1 MKGIE
6 TIDRSNAAR
15 LAEVTSSQIE
25 NIGRIYWLPG
35 GKSVAVVSFRHFF
48 ILDSTSLAVQ
58 KEILIPEGETLLD
71 YEPNSQLMA
80 TTTDRNS
87 VIIKNLDGITLQ
99 TISLEGGFG
108 SAAFS
113 YSGDSIWLS
122 SMEKFEASAYD
133 IQTGKRTVSCGGFET
148 AAPVYAAFPS
158 PVGKWLVWKARA
170 TIQLNQIPSCK
181 AGAHIGHED
190 FIISHAFSS
199 DEQTL
204 VTSTGGT
211 LNGEFQP
218 LVFFWDANTGKQRY
232 VFPLVDSPASGLAF
246 SPNDEVLVTAGSG
259 LIVWDAS
266 SKKELIKLAP
276 TDKRFNSVA
285 FSPDGRI
292 LVASTEAFIYIY
304 KVQS

>member
-1 MKGIE
+1 MKGLE

-15 LAEVTSSQIE
+15 LAEVNSTQIE

-35 GKSVAVVSFRHFF
+35 GKSVAVVSFRHLFL
-48 ILDSTSLAVQ
+48 LDSTSLAVQ

-71 YEPNSQLMA
+71 FEPNSQLMA
-80 TTTDRNS
+80 TTTERNS
-87 VIIKNLDGITLQ
+87 VIIKKLDGKTVQIINQ
-99 TISLEGGFG
+99 VGGFRSG
-108 SAAFS
+108 AFS
-113 YSGDSIWLS
+113 SSGDSIWLS
-122 SMEKFEASAYD
+122 SMEKFEASAYN
-133 IQTGKRTVSCGGFET
+133 IQTGKRHASCGGFET
-148 AAPVYAAFPS
+148 AAPVYTAFPS
-158 PVGKWLVWKARA
+158 PGGKWLVWMARA
-170 TIQLNQIPSCK
+170 TIQLNQIPSCQL
-181 AGAHIGHED
+181 AAHIGHGD

-218 LVFFWDANTGKQRY
+218 LVFFWDANTGKQTF

-266 SKKELIKLAP
+266 TQKELIKLAP

-292 LVASTEAFIYIY
+292 LVASNETSIYIY
-304 KVQS
+304 KVQP